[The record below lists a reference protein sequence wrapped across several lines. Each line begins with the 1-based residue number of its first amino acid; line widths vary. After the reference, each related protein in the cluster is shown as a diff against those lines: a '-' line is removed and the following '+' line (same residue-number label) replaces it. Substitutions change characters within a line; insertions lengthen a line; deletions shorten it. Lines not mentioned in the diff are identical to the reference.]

1 MTKVQNTNVSAAT
14 QVENK
19 KVKKQQQKKEQQV
32 FKGNGNKQTVQK
44 PNDSALK
51 QEIYKKTGFQLKDT
65 KNRGQIIKLKVNGK
79 VREYETVGT
88 LTTGGRILVKEKG
101 KEVYHVVSHTPDK
114 KTVMLKDDYA
124 RNKVFYETTSA
135 EHKVKIGKK
144 NYIITNS
151 KRDRHGRMTAINSRG
166 QEVIL
171 SHDGK
176 ELKHSYVEA
185 EDQKDN
191 LNDYIAQQTKGKSK
205 AEANKIRQ
213 QIMDG
218 NSSYSSKGVLR
229 FKASNGEV
237 WYYDTKRKTYV
248 KYAEKEAQAIIK
260 DLDKGA
266 KEDWWLFRTGLGTD
280 YELLKNT
287 NAQIID
293 PEVLNKINKHYSTEY
308 GKKVD
313 KNAEYGSGKYKTAY
327 EAFLASEIGDD
338 EVYLFNATLVKNKA
352 ITDQSRRNEILQTNL
367 TKISGIGIEG
377 LGVGVNKRANR
388 MAAADAAS
396 TKEDYQTLQDA
407 AEDENIKNNYKP
419 QFKGQDA
426 LQTYIYGVHDGDV
439 QEIDDFNNALIDPK
453 ENMLDRDEIV
463 RIKAETGVLWLKEG
477 NFKKGFEAQDNDVTK
492 QMFALQNP
500 NGKAVL
506 NANTLKQQA
515 AKDKQ
520 EDYMMMARPDL
531 YSDKE
536 LASRATQ
543 LLKDALLD
551 LNNYHSV
558 EFQSMR
564 SLTGNYDIYAQGKV
578 DFIKDAEENISRAYS
593 MIRNDKILA
602 MVKKEMGNNYNL
614 LIQREQE
621 HLKTNNLKNIT
632 TITDTQVTEHTDN
645 KGEVKLTPEQIA
657 HNKYVVTWLKSQLSD
672 IERDKKFN
680 EAKEGWK
687 QGFVNNTRDLL
698 FGGVTRASLADKYNL
713 IKSNMARLEAAA
725 EGKLVDAS
733 GKPVSFEDAMKN
745 LGETGIQ
752 ALEQANAEYQTAQ
765 QIGEFMVD
773 MVALALP
780 LPKSFNAANTVIKMG
795 NALYKV
801 ISKSDKAC
809 KVVKITQEA
818 AKGSKIYEVTAK
830 IATKNPKLV
839 ENTRKVA
846 TIMDS
851 SATGAMH
858 MELKT
863 AVLEGTNIATSREGF
878 TSDRISEMN
887 EKVKSA
893 GKFGGMGGAIGGTT
907 GMLAEYVSST
917 GAKYVVHG
925 LGLVADVTGAAG
937 LMTAES
943 HGETN
948 FWDNLRCVNPDGS
961 FNFEQ
966 ATMTAM
972 MIYGHL
978 HGASTVRGKSKAQV
992 FDEIT
997 TNNDLQLR
1005 YQKGNE
1011 GSYEYFNAE
1020 ALKWEPTTKEFFN
1033 ERVARDGVK
1042 REAHSVKLENRE
1054 LRLDNDGI
1062 WSDAESGRKFR
1073 LAKDNN
1079 GRIQLAELTKKEI
1092 YNSRQKTE
1100 VKDGMTLEDFRQEL
1114 KNNDL
1119 RGNVYT
1125 KADGGRLVVVKHSFN
1140 KYELYE
1146 FDTNSKMISQKSVKG
1161 KSAIKESYP
1170 EFANVESSGTIG
1182 STSGYLGMNNLVGN
1196 GNNTKKVE
1204 ALQDNVKKKELTA
1217 LRNELGIKQS
1227 KPGHSFV
1234 GKTDG
1239 ANTVINEMKNNDIVN
1254 SYIVSRDT
1262 KGKAYIA
1269 EKVSYK
1275 NGKAIDKIEYVHDE
1289 NGNVIKEIHKGDNLT
1304 REILKDAEGNVLEIV
1319 ENVYDSQG
1327 NLQKTIHKD
1336 AQGNIKS
1343 EFDPNKPQETSKS
1356 ENNAQVTESNKPTG
1370 TDPASHSEAIAEESK
1385 VTKTSTANDKKP
1397 VIASEGEAIQSKQK
1411 PLSTEVP
1418 KATPEQ
1424 VAQVMNSLT
1433 VFSSDQGARLAFVG
1447 KYSTECANIAKKE
1460 LIYTVDEGKS
1470 VKYFPDKDI
1479 SLIDESAI
1487 TKEDTGRI
1495 GTFRIAVKG
1504 RVSEADAKALME
1516 HLFDKGVIKRD
1527 ADGRL
1532 LTKSVLINGNNEK
1545 LGEAIS
1551 EFLANKKLNSQ
1562 NPIGHSER
1570 VSGTGQPVKPTENEA
1585 IQPQNT
1591 AEKTPVTTQKQRT
1604 GNTQEQA
1611 AVIYNEEVKTA
1622 GVTPVQQT
1630 KAQQL
1635 ELERLQT
1642 LVQSKEGKAILADAM
1657 KDPNFGKPL
1666 SERVPDE
1673 GFKMTEDGRLQIE
1686 VDGVVYTQRNEGDF
1700 RLVSSDGKILED
1712 HCDVQQKSPSATDN
1726 PNLTRLYRD
1735 GDGKI
1740 FGIENQYGAIVYN
1753 NDSLVRGYYPAG
1765 KPNTIL
1771 DLSLGRAIENYIMT
1785 DNVGRVLYNT
1795 NPPQFSAFSEYH
1807 STTIQGSGHTMSD
1820 SNIVRDLNQAIQDV
1834 NLKNTTFST
1843 KKGRQKAYEDVR
1855 TQIENA
1861 YKDNKLTGQDYEN
1874 LVANLNSKAEK
1885 SGGLIVRETRYR
1897 QHVAKIA
1904 EAYET
1909 NRDLLSDKIDK
1920 VATKSDYDNMVVEIN
1935 EAFKSGK
1942 IDREAARVL
1951 NETLDAKGELIE
1963 GVETLSQKKAKIEK
1977 QVGEIETAQRIEA
1990 AEAKSRPHAEL
2001 LDEYLA
2007 ESGENLSS
2015 EIGSKEY
2022 YDEALSTIDRGVKN
2036 GSIEPQKAE
2045 VLRTQLKEQ
2054 LAKLESESNQPV
2066 TEPPAT
2072 EKSVVGEKSQA
2083 TEKPVN
2089 ASEGEAIQSPF
2100 EITADK
2106 FVVNGKEQSI
2116 PTFEEAQRTLKKYGG
2131 NQYSIETGDGNRLIF
2146 RYDDN
2151 GKFIGSREEISINGK
2166 ALKDTS
2172 RNADGTIDKT
2182 IDYFHTNDGKP
2193 VLIERDSNSKP
2204 TKIKWYKRNIT
2215 FDKEGKASYEVTN
2228 EKNET
2233 INKSIE
2239 EVLKDSPE
2247 LKPLLEKQ
2255 GIKLVEESNSPVPPV
2270 VENKGEGTP
2279 ASENNGKGELK
2290 TPAQEIVQNVEKL
2303 QTLVQN
2309 KDGKA
2314 LLEEAKKDPNFGKTA
2329 EERVPSDKIVK
2340 DSDGNIQSIEIDGV
2354 TYTRNEQG
2362 KYVNGNSTAEVFVN
2376 TDSYYANSNSNKVVV
2391 INQNKITTIES
2402 KDGVNVD
2409 YDTITGRPEKVMHSY
2424 QSIDLKTGVYKHFN
2438 TEFDIA
2444 GRVTKQKLC
2453 ISIKNRKYYPNKVE
2467 GKRYLDSN
2475 YDSKGKWLN
2484 SDLNEKT
2491 KTNLSKQIEDAQLET
2506 KKAYEDV
2513 RNQIEDA
2520 YNNNTIN
2527 RETADNLH
2535 AKLNEKAK
2543 ANGLETQETPTMVAE
2558 REALAEWN
2566 KQADTIKGNL
2576 KSEIEK
2582 VDSQTTHDQMVEKIN
2597 KACEYDKIDM
2607 NRADELYD
2615 ALKAKAESLGNVESL
2630 TKKAERINNDLKAET
2645 ENHADEVA
2653 GTPAPENSGE
2663 GSTPQKTPATAIE
2676 DKYPNVPKIEEV
2688 ETNEGLQLR
2697 HKVGDENSYEFFEP
2711 EALKW
2716 EPTTKEFFEKMTSR
2730 DGVKSKATYQNIKNA
2745 DGSTVQRFI
2754 DANGKKV
2761 KKIFRNKDGKVTG
2774 SNEYV
2779 YDVDGKMSKKISKNK
2794 DDKVSIS
2801 TEYKYNEFGKESE
2814 RIIKDGKGNVIYS
2827 EEYKYDKSGN
2837 QIEFI
2842 HKDEN
2847 GKIIN
2852 STEYKYNEFGKKSE
2866 IIHKDENGNP
2876 EDSTVFKYD
2885 ANGKLSLEYEKDSKG
2900 EIVSSEEYK
2909 YNADDKLSK
2918 TITRDKD
2925 GNITII
2931 YDDEHGRLLSPE
2943 ETNNYIKKSLE
2954 NDINNIKTK
2963 ENVDEY
2969 IAELGE
2975 ALEKKIITEEEYY
2988 DLVRQAGEKRKAE
3001 AARNN
3006 AGKVEETN
3014 NEGQPVTSESKKQSV
3029 TIEPEKTPD
3038 GFPKT
3043 PSKPEPKPKMLEE
3056 IFGDEQAPKTAEEA
3070 KKYAEEHEEAEF
3082 VVDKD
3087 PNNCN
3092 KLFLDKKQNNIV
3104 FYNKDGTI
3112 NSYREISPSKGVR
3125 RRDTEL
3131 NPDGTVKSVK
3141 TCATNG
3147 DLKVEYYEKGNLQ
3160 EKQLYSNEN
3169 NVWTDHVIIF
3179 DSEGNMTKAR
3189 KNVQNK
3195 EKNSWKTTA
3204 EYEYNADNN
3213 VFELKKEGKVVSTVK
3228 YDEATEH
3235 WAEYDA
3241 EGNLVYEIKKFGRRK
3256 GSFRARISKATKNI
3270 IDKFRS
3276 NKPKNKDGTKIP
3288 KKFRGRDD
3296 VTYDRETKK
3305 YTERTEKNGVT
3316 IETIYDSKGR
3326 LEQRTAIDSTGR
3338 TERIYDSKGRL
3349 VQEVDG
3355 NKTKYYNPKGEVIA
3369 EQEITEHGIKCTEKS
3384 KDYDLDVLFNSQG
3397 EGEKITIKYHEDK
3410 KGNTAE
3416 PEEFTYNKDSK
3427 VFENKGPEGTV
3438 FKTVEYDAKN
3448 HKWTIKDAEG
3458 KKIDSQNNMKESHI
3472 KRNIGIGAGVLALGA
3487 LAYGI
3492 APSGDDKKVEQPTK
3506 PTAKP
3511 ASKKDTPAPKA
3522 ETKVTLD
3529 GKEGTI
3535 AEDGTLT
3542 LDGKPYP
3549 KDTDGTYTI
3558 GDKKYKVED
3567 GKLVEVV
3574 DTPNDNGET
3583 GGAAPDESP
3592 EVKGTIDD
3600 KEYTIKDGKVSV
3612 DGAELTPDENGHYKI
3627 GDDKYKIED
3636 GKLVKVEPEEPAK
3649 TDAGTDAAQS
3659 DDSQTGGGRTGG
3671 SASGTTG
3678 TTHNDTSRPV
3688 TTRPSERREESRVN
3702 SVRPSVQS
3710 GESRANSVRHSAQS
3724 EESRANSARHSAQS
3738 EEARVNSAR
3747 HSERSEESRHTGNT
3761 PVTGVTEPTEAQK
3774 QVANALQN
3782 EISGISTQADVQ
3794 AFVEKLESA
3803 VKTGQITPRQGDELR
3818 NLLQIH
3824 VETLNEAIKI
3834 QNEQDAIPEPE
3845 FGFGEVPTQQ
3855 QPQRKEKREI
3865 TPMERMELTES
3876 IRNARDRKDIE
3887 KIQQEMRQYKVF
3899 PGRKNLRR
3907 AYKAKLRAI
3916 KHQDEPN
3923 AQKYNEK
3930 FNKRMEKVSDD
3941 NIKVNNAEFMKQV
3954 SIDENL
3960 RKYRD
3965 FEA

>member
-65 KNRGQIIKLKVNGK
+65 KNRGQIINLKVNGR
-79 VREYETVGT
+79 VRPYETVGT
-88 LTTGGRILVKEKG
+88 LTTGGRILVKERG

-114 KTVMLKDDYA
+114 KPVMLKDDYA

-426 LQTYIYGVHDGDV
+426 LQTYIYGVHDGDA

-506 NANTLKQQA
+506 NAKALKQQA

-543 LLKDALLD
+543 LLKDALLN
-551 LNNYHSV
+551 LNNYHSI

-773 MVALALP
+773 MVALAIP

-801 ISKSDKAC
+801 ISKSDKVC

-830 IATKNPKLV
+830 VATKNPKLV

-858 MELKT
+858 MAGKT
-863 AVLEGTNIATSREGF
+863 LVLDATNIATSREGF

-1062 WSDAESGRKFR
+1062 WSDVESGRKFR

-1146 FDTNSKMISQKSVKG
+1146 FDTNNKMISQKSVKG

-1182 STSGYLGMNNLVGN
+1182 STSGYLGMNNPVGN
-1196 GNNTKKVE
+1196 GNKSKNVE
-1204 ALQDNVKKKELTA
+1204 TLQDNVNKKELTA

-1227 KPGHSFV
+1227 QKGSRFV
-1234 GKTDG
+1234 GETDG
-1239 ANTVINEMKNNDIVN
+1239 ANTVIDEMKNNDIVN
-1254 SYIVSRDT
+1254 SYLVSRDT
-1262 KGKAYIA
+1262 KGKAHIQSKVLY
-1269 EKVSYK
+1269 EK
-1275 NGKAIDKIEYVHDE
+1275 GKATD
-1289 NGNVIKEIHKGDNLT
+1289 VIIYNDDGTIKNLPAETKQAILDALHKS
-1304 REILKDAEGNVLEIV
+1304 AE
-1319 ENVYDSQG
+1319 
-1327 NLQKTIHKD
+1327 
-1336 AQGNIKS
+1336 
-1343 EFDPNKPQETSKS
+1343 
-1356 ENNAQVTESNKPTG
+1356 
-1370 TDPASHSEAIAEESK
+1370 TDPTSHSEAPVEESQ
-1385 VTKTSTANDKKP
+1385 VTETSTANDKKP
-1397 VIASEGEAIQSKQK
+1397 VNASEGEAIQSKTETNAQAKAESRFNESNINFSRTHEGFSQIEGNVKDVPDLRNAESFRNSKDGVGVVYLPKENATAIVVKISGRVNDNYTIMIDGKIPEEQCRALVKSLKDSGNNRFDRQQVADILNKQYEMAETSSVRPETHTEKSQVKETSTANDKKTVVEESK
-1411 PLSTEVP
+1411 PLSAEVP

-1424 VAQVMNSLT
+1424 VAQVMDRLA
-1433 VFSSDQGARLAFVG
+1433 VFSSDQGGRLAFVG
-1447 KYSTECANIAKKE
+1447 KHSNECSNVAKKE

-1487 TKEDTGRI
+1487 TKEDTNRI
-1495 GTFRIAVKG
+1495 GAFRIAVKG

-1562 NPIGHSER
+1562 NPIGHSEC
-1570 VSGTGQPVKPTENEA
+1570 VSGTGQPVKPTEGEA
-1585 IQPQNT
+1585 IQQKQNT
-1591 AEKTPVTTQKQRT
+1591 AENTPVTTTQNQRT
-1604 GNTQEQA
+1604 GNTAEQA
-1611 AVIYNEEVKTA
+1611 KAIHNSEVETA

-1642 LVQSKEGKAILADAM
+1642 LVQSNEGKVILADAM

-1700 RLVSSDGKILED
+1700 CLVSSDGKILED
-1712 HCDVQQKSPSATDN
+1712 HIEGQQKSPSATDN
-1726 PNLTRLYRD
+1726 PNLTRLYRN

-1740 FGIENQYGAIVYN
+1740 FGIENQYGAIVYE

-1771 DLSLGRAIENYIMT
+1771 DLSLGRATENYITT
-1785 DNVGRVLYNT
+1785 DNVGRVLYNY
-1795 NPPQFSAFSEYH
+1795 NPQLDAFGEYH
-1807 STTIQGSGHTMSD
+1807 STTIQGRGRTMSD
-1820 SNIVRDLNQAIQDV
+1820 SNIVSDLNQAIQDV

-1874 LVANLNSKAEK
+1874 LVANLNAKAEK
-1885 SGGLIVRETRYR
+1885 AGGLIVKETRYQQYVVKR
-1897 QHVAKIA
+1897 A
-1904 EAYET
+1904 EVYET

-1920 VATKSDYDNMVVEIN
+1920 VATKSDYDNMVAEIN
-1935 EAFKSGK
+1935 ESFKSGK
-1942 IDREAARVL
+1942 IDKESARVL

-1977 QVGEIETAQRIEA
+1977 QVREIETAQRIEEV
-1990 AEAKSRPHAEL
+1990 EANSQHRAEL

-2007 ESGENLSS
+2007 EFGEKLPS
-2015 EIGSKEY
+2015 EIGTKEY

-2045 VLRTQLKEQ
+2045 VLRTQAKEQ
-2054 LAKLESESNQPV
+2054 LAKLESESSQPV
-2066 TEPPAT
+2066 TEKPAT

-2083 TEKPVN
+2083 TQNPVN

-2106 FVVNGKEQSI
+2106 FVVNGNEQPI

-2172 RNADGTIDKT
+2172 RNADGTLDKT
-2182 IDYFHTNDGKP
+2182 IDYFHTNDGEP
-2193 VLIERDSNSKP
+2193 VLIERDSNGNP
-2204 TKIKWYKRNIT
+2204 TKIKWWKRNIT

-2233 INKSIE
+2233 INKPIE

-2270 VENKGEGTP
+2270 VENKGE
-2279 ASENNGKGELK
+2279 
-2290 TPAQEIVQNVEKL
+2290 
-2303 QTLVQN
+2303 
-2309 KDGKA
+2309 
-2314 LLEEAKKDPNFGKTA
+2314 
-2329 EERVPSDKIVK
+2329 
-2340 DSDGNIQSIEIDGV
+2340 
-2354 TYTRNEQG
+2354 
-2362 KYVNGNSTAEVFVN
+2362 
-2376 TDSYYANSNSNKVVV
+2376 
-2391 INQNKITTIES
+2391 
-2402 KDGVNVD
+2402 
-2409 YDTITGRPEKVMHSY
+2409 
-2424 QSIDLKTGVYKHFN
+2424 
-2438 TEFDIA
+2438 
-2444 GRVTKQKLC
+2444 
-2453 ISIKNRKYYPNKVE
+2453 
-2467 GKRYLDSN
+2467 
-2475 YDSKGKWLN
+2475 
-2484 SDLNEKT
+2484 
-2491 KTNLSKQIEDAQLET
+2491 
-2506 KKAYEDV
+2506 
-2513 RNQIEDA
+2513 
-2520 YNNNTIN
+2520 
-2527 RETADNLH
+2527 
-2535 AKLNEKAK
+2535 
-2543 ANGLETQETPTMVAE
+2543 ETPTSE
-2558 REALAEWN
+2558 
-2566 KQADTIKGNL
+2566 
-2576 KSEIEK
+2576 KSGE
-2582 VDSQTTHDQMVEKIN
+2582 
-2597 KACEYDKIDM
+2597 
-2607 NRADELYD
+2607 
-2615 ALKAKAESLGNVESL
+2615 
-2630 TKKAERINNDLKAET
+2630 
-2645 ENHADEVA
+2645 
-2653 GTPAPENSGE
+2653 GTPAPENNGE
-2663 GSTPQKTPATAIE
+2663 GSTPQKTPATVIE

-2779 YDVDGKMSKKISKNK
+2779 YDVDGKRSKKISKNK
-2794 DDKVSIS
+2794 DGKVSIS

-2814 RIIKDGKGNVIYS
+2814 VINKDGKGDVIYS

-2842 HKDEN
+2842 NKDEN
-2847 GKIIN
+2847 GKITN

-2866 IIHKDENGNP
+2866 IINKDKDGNLV
-2876 EDSTVFKYD
+2876 DSTVFKYD
-2885 ANGKLSLEYEKDSKG
+2885 ANGKMSLEYKKDSKG

-2909 YNADDKLSK
+2909 YNADGELSK

-2931 YDDEHGRLLSPE
+2931 YDDEQGHLLSPE
-2943 ETNNYIKKSLE
+2943 ETNSYIKKSLE

-2975 ALEKKIITEEEYY
+2975 ALEKKIITEEEYNA
-2988 DLVRQAGEKRKAE
+2988 LVGKAGEKLKAE
-3001 AARNN
+3001 EAAKIY
-3006 AGKVEETN
+3006 ADEVEETN
-3014 NEGQPVTSESKKQSV
+3014 NEGQPVT
-3029 TIEPEKTPD
+3029 IELENTPD

-3043 PSKPEPKPKMLEE
+3043 PSKPEQLEKKTLEE
-3056 IFGDEQAPKTAEEA
+3056 ILGDEKAPKTADEA
-3070 KKYAEEHEEAEF
+3070 KEYAKAHEDAEF

-3104 FYNKDGTI
+3104 FYNKDGSI
-3112 NSYREISPSKGVR
+3112 QSYREISPSKGVR
-3125 RRDTEL
+3125 RRDTVL

-3141 TCATNG
+3141 TRATNG
-3147 DLKVEYYEKGNLQ
+3147 DLKVEYYEKGNLTQ
-3160 EKQLYSNEN
+3160 KELYSNEN
-3169 NVWTDHVIIF
+3169 NVWTDHEVYF
-3179 DSEGNMTKAR
+3179 DSEGNMKGA
-3189 KNVQNK
+3189 KKFVQNN
-3195 EKNSWKTTA
+3195 ETWEQTA
-3204 EYEYNADNN
+3204 EYEYNTKDN
-3213 VFELKKEGKVVSTVK
+3213 VFEQKNEKGEVESTVK

-3235 WAEYDA
+3235 WAEFDA
-3241 EGNLVYEIKKFGRRK
+3241 EGKVVHEINKPEPVVVESESASAGEETPVGENSETADTKPSKISMFDKLFHRNKVRLENEVEAGTIIGFEHTYKTQRDENGYVRTETDQKTNVVRQKEYFNAKGKKIKTEVYYDNGKLKELTEGNVTTTYYDNGNVRIVKYPNHKEVKFRYDDNGNLIARYYEEHNPLHPKNWIEPENEDGSIDLPTKRSSTYKYNSKDHRFELLDENDKVVTDKNGNPVGTATFDPETRHWVEK
-3256 GSFRARISKATKNI
+3256 GQYSSDLAPKTTNVSRGNTGFRARISKATKNI

-3276 NKPKNKDGTKIP
+3276 NKPKNEDGTTIP

-3296 VTYDRETKK
+3296 VTYNSNLKE
-3305 YTERTEKNGVT
+3305 YTET
-3316 IETIYDSKGR
+3316 ISKDGHDSRRVYDSKGTLLR
-3326 LEQRTAIDSTGR
+3326 ESIDNEKTVFYNEDGVDIAVNEVIPTGFQRT
-3338 TERIYDSKGRL
+3338 EF
-3349 VQEVDG
+3349 
-3355 NKTKYYNPKGEVIA
+3355 
-3369 EQEITEHGIKCTEKS
+3369 S
-3384 KDYDLDVLFNSQG
+3384 KDYDLEIQRDLNG
-3397 EGEKITIKYHEDK
+3397 NNKKATIKYHKGHEPKENGTKIAIKEYSYEDGKFVSK
-3410 KGNTAE
+3410 KDGE
-3416 PEEFTYNKDSK
+3416 
-3427 VFENKGPEGTV
+3427 V
-3438 FKTVEYDAKN
+3438 VETLDYDAKN
-3448 HKWTIKDAEG
+3448 HSWTIKDAKG
-3458 KKIDSQNNMKESHI
+3458 KKVDSQNNMKKSH
-3472 KRNIGIGAGVLALGA
+3472 KVRNFVAGTTLACVAIGLIGR
-3487 LAYGI
+3487 GI
-3492 APSGDDKKVEQPTK
+3492 YELSNKDDEDKV
-3506 PTAKP
+3506 
-3511 ASKKDTPAPKA
+3511 
-3522 ETKVTLD
+3522 
-3529 GKEGTI
+3529 GTI

-3542 LDGKPYP
+3542 LDGKSYP
-3549 KDTDGTYTI
+3549 ENADGTYTI
-3558 GDKKYKVED
+3558 DGKKYKVED

-3574 DTPNDNGET
+3574 DTPDDDGKTTKVTLGDQEGTIDKNTGTITIGDTEYPKNPDATYNINGKTYKLEGNKLVEVVDTPDDNGET
-3583 GGAAPDESP
+3583 GGADPDESP
-3592 EVKGTIDD
+3592 EVKGTIGD
-3600 KEYTIKDGKVSV
+3600 KEYIIKDGKVSV
-3612 DGAELTPDENGHYKI
+3612 DGEELTPDENGHYTI

-3636 GKLVKVEPEEPAK
+3636 GKLVKVEPEESAK
-3649 TDAGTDAAQS
+3649 TDTDATQS
-3659 DDSQTGGGRTGG
+3659 DDSQTGGGNTGDSSSGTTGSQTGG
-3671 SASGTTG
+3671 RTDGSTSRTADSQAGGRTDGSTSRTTG

-3688 TTRPSERREESRVN
+3688 TIRPSERREESRVN
-3702 SVRPSVQS
+3702 SARHSAQSEESRVNSVRPSERRE
-3710 GESRANSVRHSAQS
+3710 ESRANSVRHSAQS
-3724 EESRANSARHSAQS
+3724 G
-3738 EEARVNSAR
+3738 
-3747 HSERSEESRHTGNT
+3747 ESRHTGNT

-3782 EISGISTQADVQ
+3782 EISNISTQADVK
-3794 AFVEKLESA
+3794 AFFAKLDSA
-3803 VKTGQITPRQGDELR
+3803 VKTGQITIKQCDELMH
-3818 NLLQIH
+3818 QVETH
-3824 VETLNEAIKI
+3824 VETLLEVIKT

-3845 FGFGEVPTQQ
+3845 FGLGEVPTQQ

-3865 TPMERMELTES
+3865 TPVERMELTES

-3923 AQKYNEK
+3923 VQKYNEK